1 MKRIIQAIHY
11 MYRENNKSN
20 NLLPLLEKKIEVMK
34 KILSLFF
41 VACGLLATSQV
52 SAQFLSFDKVE
63 YNYDILSPNKVI
75 DQTIFTC
82 TNRGSEP
89 IIIKK
94 LVPSSDAVSCTIT
107 RDTINPGNMAAI
119 NVSLNTQNLSSI
131 FDEKI
136 EVYST
141 DAVLGKITLSLKG
154 TVKEISQEIEQK
166 YPNVLDVVRFST
178 ATIEYDTIF
187 YPAIATDTVGVY
199 NPQDTAVTV
208 MFPSIP
214 EYMTVQLFPETI
226 QPNSSALLVVSYN
239 PVLRKE
245 WGPIYDRLYIGY
257 QGKKVNYKMKLQ
269 ISGVIT
275 EDFSH
280 MTKRQLKNAPKIKF
294 ESLVF
299 NFDTVSQGDPVSC
312 KYTFKNEGKT
322 PLEIRKIKTSCGCTA
337 GSMEKMTYAKGETG
351 TVDVT
356 LNTRNKHNQVSQNIT
371 IFSNDPKNP
380 STVLRIEGVVIP
392 KQ

>member
-1 MKRIIQAIHY
+1 
-11 MYRENNKSN
+11 
-20 NLLPLLEKKIEVMK
+20 MK
-34 KILSLFF
+34 KILSLLF
-41 VACGLLATSQV
+41 VACALLATFQA

-63 YNYDILSPNKVI
+63 YNYGIISPDKVA
-75 DQTIFTC
+75 DQAIFTC

-89 IIIKK
+89 IVITK
-94 LVPSSDAVSCTIT
+94 LATSSDAVACTIT

-119 NVSLNTQNLSSI
+119 NVSLNTKNLTSL

-136 EVYST
+136 YVYTT
-141 DAVLGKITLSLKG
+141 DAALARITLSLKG
-154 TVKEISQEIEQK
+154 TVKEISQEIEKK
-166 YPNVLDVVRFST
+166 YPYVLDVVRFST
-178 ATIEYDTIF
+178 STIRYDTIF
-187 YPAIATDTVGVY
+187 YPARATDTVGIY
-199 NPQDTAVTV
+199 NPQDTAVTI

-214 EYMTVQLFPETI
+214 EYLTVQLFPETI

-239 PVLRKE
+239 PTLRKE
-245 WGPIYDRLYIGY
+245 WGPIYDRLYIGF
-257 QGKKVNYKMKLQ
+257 QGKKVNYKLKLQ

-280 MTKRQLKNAPKIKF
+280 MSKRELKNAPKIKF

-299 NFDTVSQGDPVSC
+299 NFDTVSQGETVSC

-337 GSMEKMTYAKGETG
+337 GTMDKMTYEKGETG
-351 TVDVT
+351 TVNVT
-356 LNTRNKHNQVSQNIT
+356 LNTRNKHKGVSQNIT
-371 IFSNDPKNP
+371 IFSNDPQNP
-380 STVLRIEGVVIP
+380 STVLRIEGFVIT